1 MKVNYNVSAM
11 IAHNALQRNDTLL
24 SDSLE
29 RLSSGLKI
37 ANAKDNPSGLAM
49 SRRMNAQ
56 IEGLG
61 VAGNTSNDAISI
73 VQVADGSLSEI
84 QEILQRMNQLAVQ
97 ASNGTLT
104 DSDRESI
111 QEEVTLL
118 KDEIERM
125 AATTQFNGQSI
136 LDGSF
141 DFKGYATV
149 IENYSAPHTDAAVKV
164 VNYAD
169 SVEAGQYRIVGI
181 NVTYMNL
188 TGTTGVDKKGIFMEN
203 PDKIYELD
211 ANGQVVKDSSNQPV
225 EVNSPEAAIKVFK
238 MNSDG
243 QSVECMDNNKV
254 VKIDGDVLT
263 ISDAT
268 GKKISV
274 QIDKNFDGIIN
285 LDLTGNGGMTMQIGA
300 NEGQTLDIRIPKVG
314 LTTLGIYNLD
324 MANYKGALEAI
335 EMVKG
340 ALSEITS
347 IRSRLGAYQNRL
359 EHTSSSID
367 ITVENMTAAYS
378 RIMDVDM
385 AEEMTVYSTQQ
396 VLSQAGIS
404 MMAQAN
410 ERPSTVLQ
418 LLQ

>member
-11 IAHNALQRNDTLL
+11 IANNALQRNDTLL
-24 SDSLE
+24 SESLE

-49 SRRMNAQ
+49 SRRMNSQ

-73 VQVADGSLSEI
+73 VQVADGTLSEI
-84 QEILQRMNQLAVQ
+84 QEILQRMNQLSIQ
-97 ASNGTLT
+97 ASTDTLT
-104 DSDRESI
+104 NSDRETI
-111 QEEVTLL
+111 QQEVTLL

-125 AATTQFNGQSI
+125 AATTQFNGQAI

-141 DFKGYATV
+141 DLKGYATV
-149 IENYSAPHTDAAVKV
+149 SEKGGAPVTDPAVKV
-164 VNYAD
+164 VTYSD
-169 SVEAGQYRIVGI
+169 LFEAGQYEITGI
-181 NVTYMNL
+181 DVSYLHL
-188 TGTTGVDKKGIFMEN
+188 TGSTGVDKKGIFFEN
-203 PDKIYELD
+203 DCEQNIKITRVTSTGKEDYMPSGMLAE
-211 ANGQVVKDSSNQPV
+211 
-225 EVNSPEAAIKVFK
+225 
-238 MNSDG
+238 
-243 QSVECMDNNKV
+243 
-254 VKIDGDVLT
+254 IDGDVLT
-263 ISDAT
+263 LSDST
-268 GKKISV
+268 GKKVSV
-274 QIDKNFDGIIN
+274 QIDRHFNGTIN
-285 LDLTGNGGMTMQIGA
+285 LDLTANGAMTMQVGA
-300 NEGQTLDIRIPKVG
+300 NEGQTIDIRIPKVG
-314 LTTLGIYNLD
+314 LTALGIYNMD
-324 MANYKGALEAI
+324 MANPKGAREAI
-335 EMVKG
+335 ENVKG
-340 ALSEITS
+340 ALAEISS

-410 ERPSTVLQ
+410 ERPSQILQ